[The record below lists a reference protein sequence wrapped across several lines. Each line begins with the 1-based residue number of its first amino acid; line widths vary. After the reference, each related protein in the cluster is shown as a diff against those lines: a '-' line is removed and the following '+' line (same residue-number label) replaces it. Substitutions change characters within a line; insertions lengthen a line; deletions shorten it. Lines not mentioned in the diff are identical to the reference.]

1 MAKTAK
7 SAVLELGDLKSEQL
21 QQKLLDK
28 IAEGVYCT
36 DLERHIAFW
45 NRAARRLTG
54 FTARQ
59 VLGTCCAD
67 DILKHVDEAGN
78 ELCTTSCPLSSTI
91 VDGKSRE
98 VNVFLHHKKGHRV
111 PVCVRTVPLRN
122 RGGAIVGAI
131 ETFTDNTTHMADLE
145 RIRRLEKLAYVDELT
160 NLANRRYLQDAMN
173 SRLAELRRHGTP
185 FGLMALDV
193 DGLKTVNDRYGHD
206 LGDRMLTVVAQTLSH
221 NCREYDL
228 AGRWGGD
235 EFLLL
240 ASYATPAEL
249 AALAERLL
257 VLIWRSFII
266 ADEKPLSV
274 TASAGLTAARAED
287 ETESICKRVDQLL
300 YHSKTDGRNRITTD
314 FDSPAA
320 AS

>member
-1 MAKTAK
+1 
-7 SAVLELGDLKSEQL
+7 
-21 QQKLLDK
+21 
-28 IAEGVYCT
+28 
-36 DLERHIAFW
+36 
-45 NRAARRLTG
+45 
-54 FTARQ
+54 
-59 VLGTCCAD
+59 
-67 DILKHVDEAGN
+67 
-78 ELCTTSCPLSSTI
+78 
-91 VDGKSRE
+91 
-98 VNVFLHHKKGHRV
+98 
-111 PVCVRTVPLRN
+111 
-122 RGGAIVGAI
+122 
-131 ETFTDNTTHMADLE
+131 
-145 RIRRLEKLAYVDELT
+145 
-160 NLANRRYLQDAMN
+160 
-173 SRLAELRRHGTP
+173 
-185 FGLMALDV
+185 
-193 DGLKTVNDRYGHD
+193 
-206 LGDRMLTVVAQTLSH
+206 MLTVVAQTLSH